1 MTKIEIN
8 LQHSTIMKK
17 ILLIGALLLG
27 CLQVS
32 DLYAQEDS
40 SPKVILITLDGFR
53 WQELF
58 TGADSLLITNEEYV
72 ADTTGLKKQFWRKNA
87 KERRERLMPFVW
99 GSIDEMGQ
107 IHGNRSLGSKMN
119 LTNKHWFSYPGY
131 NEILSGK
138 ADDERITSN
147 DKINNPNRT
156 ILEIAN
162 NRPAYKGKVVA
173 FGSWDV
179 FPFII
184 NEERSGVPVN
194 AGFEIATEDK
204 LTERERFLNELQP
217 IVPSPWGTVRFD
229 AFTHGYALEQMKKTH
244 PDLVYI
250 SYGETDDFAHD
261 GDYQAYLTSANRTD
275 GFIKE
280 LWDFVE
286 SDKYY
291 KGNTT
296 FLITT
301 DHGRGTKP
309 LDTWKSHGKDI
320 KGADEVWLVAFGKGI
335 EPRGE
340 VTSKEQLYTDQIAAS
355 VAKLLNV
362 QVGQSKM
369 APKFEFITN

>member
-1 MTKIEIN
+1 MTKIGIN
-8 LQHSTIMKK
+8 LIMKK
-17 ILLIGALLLG
+17 TFLIGALLLG

-32 DLYAQEDS
+32 KLRAQEDS
-40 SPKVILITLDGFR
+40 NPKVILITLDGFR

-58 TGADSLLITNEEYV
+58 TGADSLLIANEEYV
-72 ADTTGLKKQFWRKNA
+72 VDTSGLKKQFWRKNA

-99 GSIDEMGQ
+99 GSIKEMGQ
-107 IHGNRSLGSKMN
+107 IHGNRLLGSKMN

-147 DKINNPNRT
+147 DKVNNPNRT

-162 NRPAYKGKVVA
+162 NLPAFKGKVVA

-194 AGFEIATEDK
+194 AGFEIAEGNN
-204 LTERERFLNELQP
+204 LTDREKFLNEMQP

-286 SDKYY
+286 SDIYY

-309 LDTWKSHGKDI
+309 LDTWRSHGKDI
-320 KGADEVWLVAFGKGI
+320 KGADEVWLLAFGKDI

-362 QVGQSKM
+362 QVGQAKM
-369 APKFEFITN
+369 GSEFEFITN